1 MFHHKNSKIILKE
14 IIFIGLIF
22 FFLYKKNSLFSHWSH
37 ILDQDITIIYNSL
50 LLSSN
55 INQVYLDHPAYT
67 TMFIIN
73 IFFQIFHFFNLS
85 EIKNIT
91 DLLNAKDKN
100 EAIQYLYNIALVINI
115 SYAYIF
121 LYLINKILYSII
133 RDIISSIFLTFFL
146 IFSPSFLFL
155 LDVIRSEILS
165 IIFCLLYYIF
175 LGKFLKHKIFYL
187 IFSGSF
193 FLCAILAKVQIIFVI
208 LCFLLF
214 FFIKNFDK
222 GSFRKFFENFF
233 NTKVLI
239 VNIIFISL
247 LIYYIDHFF
256 YKRVDKIF
264 FVIVFLLHL
273 FILGYFKKKNFFT
286 YPIIN
291 FVFGIIITLCIF
303 KYFHHAGFSNSF
315 HPTLPTLISSPISQ
329 SAQISSGYRFGE
341 VDNIAF
347 IKMLV
352 EFFLKVPEGGYGKH
366 AQTNLI
372 FNNLSKITYLISF
385 IYVVQIFFNKNYKN
399 FFFVIIINFII
410 TSLNIV
416 FSFRPYDF
424 YLIYSIPFNLI
435 LIAIIFKE
443 NFFKRYF
450 IAIFFFFYITL
461 NFSNIY
467 LFISQKRDGNGNINI
482 ICLEENIKSKTSYMR
497 YWQPHFDE
505 KFLYSLCRNMFK
517 N

>member
-1 MFHHKNSKIILKE
+1 MLHQKKSKIILKE

-22 FFLYKKNSLFSHWSH
+22 FLLYKKNSLFSHWSH

-73 IFFQIFHFFNLS
+73 IFFQIFHFFNLN

-100 EAIQYLYNIALVINI
+100 EAIQYLYNISQVIHI
-115 SYAYIF
+115 IYAYIF

-133 RDIISSIFLTFFL
+133 RDIISSVFLTFFL
-146 IFSPSFLFL
+146 IFSPSFVFL
-155 LDVIRSEILS
+155 LDIIRSEILS

-175 LGKFLKHKIFYL
+175 LEKFLKHKIFYL
-187 IFSGSF
+187 ILSGSF
-193 FLCAILAKVQIIFVI
+193 FLCAILAKIQIIFVI

-214 FFIKNFDK
+214 FFIKNYDK
-222 GSFRKFFENFF
+222 GSFEKLFKNFF
-233 NTKVLI
+233 NTKILI

-264 FVIVFLLHL
+264 FIIFFLLHL

-291 FVFGIIITLCIF
+291 FTFGIIITICIF
-303 KYFHHAGFSNSF
+303 KYFHHTGFNNSF
-315 HPTLPTLISSPISQ
+315 HPSLQTLISSPITQ

-352 EFFLKVPEGGYGKH
+352 EFFLKVPQGGHGTH

-372 FNNLSKITYLISF
+372 FNNLSNITYLISF
-385 IYVVQIFFNKNYKN
+385 IYAVQCFFNKNYKKI
-399 FFFVIIINFII
+399 FFVVIINFII

-435 LIAIIFKE
+435 LIAIICKE
-443 NFFKRYF
+443 QFFKRYF
-450 IAIFFFFYITL
+450 IAIFFFLYITL
-461 NFSNIY
+461 DFSNIN
-467 LFISQKRDGNGNINI
+467 LFISQKRNGNGNINI
-482 ICLEENIKSKTSYMR
+482 ICLDENIKSKTSYMR

-505 KFLYSLCRNMFK
+505 KFLYSLCRNRFK